1 MFKRLSNLIKAFF
14 GMFISNAERANPEA
28 LLEMEKEN
36 LRKQIAQYNQG
47 LATHAALCERLMTQ
61 VKNLEQRERE
71 LRAKTS
77 ANLKAGNREAAGSL
91 ALDLQSTTTQL
102 EENRKQLEVAEKT
115 YKDLEKAREVSVTS
129 ARDKIEK
136 LRYAIGDMKVQKST
150 AEMME
155 MATGMISSIGGS
167 GDTLNRLEE
176 MVQEERE
183 KAAGRA
189 RVARGGLDMTD
200 VNVKEAEHSAL
211 ADQALADFAAK
222 EGIVLDAAPGATE
235 SPANGSGP
243 AKQMGPTAT
252 FE

>member
-14 GMFISNAERANPEA
+14 GLFLSNAERANPEA

-36 LRKQIAQYNQG
+36 LRKQIAQFNQG

-77 ANLKAGNREAAGSL
+77 ANLKAGNREAAGNL
-91 ALDLQSTTTQL
+91 ALDLQQTTSQL
-102 EENRKQLEVAEKT
+102 EENRKQLEVAEAT
-115 YKDLEKAREVSVTS
+115 YKDLEKSREVSVQS

-155 MATGMISSIGGS
+155 MASGMISSIGGS

-200 VNVKEAEHSAL
+200 VNIKESEQNAL

-222 EGIVLDAAPGATE
+222 EGIVLDAPAAT
-235 SPANGSGP
+235 SDTGSNGSGP
-243 AKQMGPTAT
+243 SKQMGPTAT

>member
-1 MFKRLSNLIKAFF
+1 MFKRLSNLLKGFF
-14 GMFISNAERANPEA
+14 GLFLSNAERSNPEA
-28 LLEMEKEN
+28 LLEVEREN

-47 LATHAALCERLMTQ
+47 LASHAALCERLMTQ

-71 LRAKTS
+71 LRAKAT
-77 ANLKAGNREAAGSL
+77 ANLRAGNREAAGNF
-91 ALDLQSTTTQL
+91 ALDLQQVQGQL
-102 EENRKQLEVAEKT
+102 EENRKQLETAEAT
-115 YKDLEKAREVSVTS
+115 YKDLEKAREVSVQA
-129 ARDKIEK
+129 AREKIEK

-155 MATGMISSIGGS
+155 MATGMISQIGGS

-189 RVARGGLDMTD
+189 RVARGGLDMTEISM
-200 VNVKEAEHSAL
+200 KESEQAAL

-222 EGIVLDAAPGATE
+222 EGIVLDAPANAAPGQNA
-235 SPANGSGP
+235 PAN
-243 AKQMGPTAT
+243 KQMGPTAS